1 VFKRKI
7 NLEMGNEYQNEE
19 LYFIAKK
26 KVADIKGFYGNLAS
40 FVVVNSVLLV
50 INIVTS
56 PQYLWFFWPL
66 LGWGIGVVS
75 HGLRVFGFISFFGK
89 DWEERKI
96 KQLIA
101 KEEQSKKTWK

>member
-7 NLEMGNEYQNEE
+7 NLEMGNVYQNEE
-19 LYFIAKK
+19 QYFIAKK
-26 KVADIKGFYGNLAS
+26 KVEDIKGFYGNLTS
-40 FVVVNSVLLV
+40 FIVVNSVLVV

-96 KQLIA
+96 G
-101 KEEQSKKTWK
+101 SRKKYGEKS